1 MYQILVFVSVW
12 RTNLSLLP
20 LDAAEQL
27 SRCAPKDDEKK
38 AFAQYEKDKKPVTV
52 LTDEDQLMVQVNHL
66 FILQK

>member
-38 AFAQYEKDKKPVTV
+38 AFAQYEKDKK
-52 LTDEDQLMVQVNHL
+52 QLPS
-66 FILQK
+66 